1 MRWIFFLIFVCI
13 GAMTPHP
20 LESSFMAS
28 RFAPIRAEATESVAN
43 TKEIKLLISLAWDG
57 PNVNEHNLLTFKN
70 FRDKFANIPVSHFV
84 SPSYF
89 TSTDAAHNKSVI
101 QSLYRTGDQIGL
113 AVAPW
118 KSILTG
124 TGVTF
129 RSSPTFW
136 GAPLS
141 QASCMS
147 DCGGEVP
154 LNIYTTEEVRRILSS
169 SIKVMEQ
176 QGFKGLKG
184 MQVTGWMATPE
195 ILAAANEVG
204 IKYDFSMVTP
214 SLLSGQLREF
224 PIFAWVKKL
233 WPNADVLSQPGTL
246 PSHSQ
251 TVTEIPQ
258 SMASLDYVS
267 VDQMGQFLDRFV
279 ANGSKTPLTYH
290 IALNADSVH
299 MTLPKLE
306 LVLQN
311 VFKQASEGKF
321 QLSMH
326 QIPDMAWSQSG
337 NTPLLS
343 DSKIEKSE
351 ALSPTKELSH

>member
-20 LESSFMAS
+20 LESSFMAA
-28 RFAPIRAEATESVAN
+28 RFAPIRAEATESVAG

-57 PNVNEHNLLTFKN
+57 PNVNEYNLNAFKS
-70 FRDKFANIPVSHFV
+70 FRNKFSNIPVSHFV

-89 TSTDAAHNKSVI
+89 TSPQAAYNKGVI
-101 QSLYRTGDQIGL
+101 ESLYRTGDQIGL
-113 AVAPW
+113 SVAPW
-118 KSILTG
+118 KSVVAG
-124 TGVTF
+124 AGVPF

-136 GAPLS
+136 AETLGQTACN
-141 QASCMS
+141 A

-154 LNIYTTEEVRRILSS
+154 MSAYTAKEVR
-169 SIKVMEQ
+169 SIFSTAMRVMDQ
-176 QGFKGLKG
+176 HGFKGLKG
-184 MQVTGWMATPE
+184 MQVTGWLATPE
-195 ILAAANEVG
+195 IMAAAEEVG

-214 SLLSGQLREF
+214 SLLADQLREF
-224 PIFAWVKKL
+224 PIFSMVNKL

-251 TVTEIPQ
+251 AVTEVPQ
-258 SMASLDYVS
+258 SLASLDYVT
-267 VDQMGQFLDRFV
+267 VEQMAQFLDRFV
-279 ANGSKTPLTYH
+279 ASGSKSPLTYH
-290 IALNADSVH
+290 IALNADSIH

-326 QIPDMAWSQSG
+326 QIPEMTWSQPS
-337 NTPLLS
+337 NIPLVS
-343 DSKIEKSE
+343 EPVVEKTE
-351 ALSPTKELSH
+351 ALSPAKELSH